1 MWLLPLPKGSGFP
14 PLNVFMIVRYFIGI
28 KRKNLNSVVYSLFQ
42 INQHGKIS
50 QNEPVVLKRN
60 FPLSSHRA
68 ILIAMNDAI
77 ERTITMYGMVDK
89 LIIHTLDDDIRFE
102 WMIEYKNDHRF
113 SEQTEDRDLWNRIAD
128 TVKYAGINM
137 TIEGKES
144 VLAGLILTRRQP

>member
-1 MWLLPLPKGSGFP
+1 
-14 PLNVFMIVRYFIGI
+14 
-28 KRKNLNSVVYSLFQ
+28 
-42 INQHGKIS
+42 
-50 QNEPVVLKRN
+50 
-60 FPLSSHRA
+60 
-68 ILIAMNDAI
+68 MNDAI

-128 TVKYAGINM
+128 AVKYADINM

>member
-1 MWLLPLPKGSGFP
+1 
-14 PLNVFMIVRYFIGI
+14 MIVRYFIGI

-50 QNEPVVLKRN
+50 QNEPVILKRN

>member
-50 QNEPVVLKRN
+50 QNEPIVLKRN